1 MNRLSNL
8 IILAFFTLTNLVVN
22 GQREDGY
29 KTEIP
34 LPPYITRLSYF
45 GERAD
50 WSHDGSKILFIEKTY
65 GDVFEYDLVS
75 KKLSPLTHHFYHG
88 GFTRALYLANGDI
101 LLSGSMHFD
110 ASKAFSYRV
119 FYPELWVLDKSLKF
133 PPVPLGEKCSEGPA
147 VSRNKM
153 RIAWT
158 IEYRQFP
165 DRLKKGED
173 EIYLADI
180 EYLEGKP
187 KLTNKKKVFPV
198 GDRYPHLG
206 LETQNFVPPDDTILI
221 FTSYNV
227 GGSEVM
233 GLNLNDGTFINFSR
247 NEVAYDE
254 AEGIYPDGK
263 YTLVESDQHAINGI
277 QNIDIWKLT
286 LDTSGDYE
294 RLTYFY
300 DLDGFKSSNPVVSDD
315 GKYMAF
321 QMAMTGDSA
330 GVGRGIFVYGFE
342 LKKKLQPGK
351 WITKN
356 PTGELDPR
364 HENGFVE
371 ADGKFYLLGG
381 RGIKPVNIYDPESN
395 SWNSGAPPPLEL
407 HHFQAIT
414 YQGEIYIIGAMTG
427 AYPSEKPV
435 ANIYIYSPALD
446 KWRKGLEIPKE
457 IRRGA
462 AGTVLLDN
470 QVYLIGGIKNGHM
483 DGFTNRM
490 DRLDLTTGKWERL
503 PDAPRCRDHF
513 QAVIYNGKIYA
524 PGGRTTSYK
533 TGQVFD
539 LTVSEADIFD
549 IETQAWN
556 TLELPLPTPR
566 AGASVV
572 MFQGKIVVIG
582 GESIAKHAHKEVEV
596 YDIGNGTWSSFDF
609 LNQARHGTQAIVHKG
624 KIYIASGSGS
634 QGGSPELGSIEVF
647 SLE

>member
-1 MNRLSNL
+1 MNRLLNL
-8 IILAFFTLTNLVVN
+8 FIIALLSLTIVTGF
-22 GQREDGY
+22 GQSDEGY

-50 WSHDGSKILFIEKTY
+50 WSPDGSKILFVEKTY

-75 KKLSPLTHHFYHG
+75 QKITPLTHHFYHG

-110 ASKAFSYRV
+110 ASKAFLYRV
-119 FYPELWVLDKSLKF
+119 FYPELWVLDKSLKY

-147 VSRNKM
+147 VSRNNM

-165 DRLKKGED
+165 GRLKKGED
-173 EIYLADI
+173 EIYMADI

-187 KLTNKKKVFPV
+187 RLVNKKKIFPM

-206 LETQNFVPPDDTILI
+206 LETQNFVPPGDSILI

-233 GLNLNDGTFINFSR
+233 GLNLNNGTITNFSR
-247 NEVAYDE
+247 NEIAYDE
-254 AEGIYPDGK
+254 AEGIFPDGK

-277 QNIDIWKLT
+277 QNIDIWKLA
-286 LDTSGDYE
+286 LDKSGDYE
-294 RLTYFY
+294 RITYFY
-300 DLDGFKSSNPVVSDD
+300 DLRGYKSSNPVVSDD
-315 GKYMAF
+315 GEYMAF
-321 QMAMTGDSA
+321 QVARTGDSA
-330 GVGRGIFVYGFE
+330 GVGRGIFVFDFE

-356 PTGELDPR
+356 PEGILDPR
-364 HENGFVE
+364 HENGFAEVN
-371 ADGKFYLLGG
+371 GKFYLLGG
-381 RGIKPVNIYDPESN
+381 RGIKPVNIYNPVSN
-395 SWNSGAPPPLEL
+395 SWIKGMPPPLEL
-407 HHFQAIT
+407 HHFQALT
-414 YQGEIYIIGAMTG
+414 YKGEICVIGAMTG
-427 AYPSEKPV
+427 TYPAEKPV
-435 ANIYIYSPALD
+435 ANIYIYSPASD
-446 KWRKGLEIPKE
+446 KWRKGPVIPSD
-457 IRRGA
+457 IRRGG
-462 AGTVLLDN
+462 AGTVLYEN
-470 QVYLIGGIKNGHM
+470 QVYLVGGITNGHI
-483 DGFTNRM
+483 DGFTNRV
-490 DRLDLTTGKWERL
+490 DRLDLTTGIWESL

-513 QAVIYNGKIYA
+513 QAVINDGKIYA
-524 PGGRTTSYK
+524 LGGRTTSYK
-533 TGQVFD
+533 TGQVFE
-539 LTVSEADIFD
+539 LTVPEADVYD
-549 IETQAWN
+549 IKSQTWK

-572 MFQGKIVVIG
+572 IHQGKIVVIG
-582 GESIAKHAHKEVEV
+582 GESGSSQAHKEAEAF
-596 YDIGNGTWSSFDF
+596 DIVNGTWSDYAF
-609 LNQARHGTQAIVHKG
+609 LNQARHGTQAIVKDG

-634 QGGSPELGSIEVF
+634 QGGSPELPSIEVF